1 MSQGQPAN
9 GELLRGPRLY
19 VVMAAAVLAMLLGSL
34 DSMILG
40 AAMPRIV
47 GELGGL
53 DRLSWLVTAYMLTI
67 AVSTPVW
74 GKLGDMYGHKGA
86 FIWAIVLFLAGSVLS
101 GMAQTMTQLIAFRA
115 LQGLGGGGLMVG
127 ALAIIG
133 TLVPPRQQGKYQ
145 GVISAVMGLA
155 MVGGPLIGGVIADQ
169 LGWRWCFYVNVP
181 VGAAALIMITGLH
194 LPRRPTQ
201 ARIDIAGVIWLTV
214 VISAVV
220 LVTTWGGKDYAWT
233 SPPILALLAL
243 AVAALL
249 ALLYVERRATAPLL
263 PLALFKN
270 ANFALITVAGL
281 FLGCVMT
288 SAVTFLPIFQQ
299 VVQHASATNAGL
311 LLLPMFAAMVAVS
324 AFGGQFITKSGKY
337 KAFVVLGGASL
348 TAGSLLLSWTDRG
361 TSPLVLGV
369 FMAALGLGM
378 GLLTQTTLLISLQ
391 SAELKDLGV
400 ASSTATLARSLGGSV
415 GVAISGALF
424 AGAVTGAR
432 TADGTPVNATGGA
445 QPDPTVLA
453 RLPHALRQ
461 AYENAVADGTSRIF
475 LFCTVL
481 AALALLA
488 GCFVKEVPLRTA
500 NTPQDNDTTDPVP
513 TTPTPTPTAP
523 DPATP
528 TALDPAHPSSPAN
541 P

>member
-86 FIWAIVLFLAGSVLS
+86 FVWAIVLFLAGSVLS
-101 GMAQTMTQLIAFRA
+101 GVAHSMSQLIAFRA

-181 VGAAALIMITGLH
+181 VGAAALVMVAWLR
-194 LPRRPTQ
+194 LPRRRTE
-201 ARIDIAGVIWLTV
+201 ARIDIAGVILLTV
-214 VISAVV
+214 AISAVV
-220 LVTTWGGKDYAWT
+220 LITTWGGKEYAWT
-233 SPPILALLAL
+233 SPPLLGLFVLALAAVLALLR
-243 AVAALL
+243 
-249 ALLYVERRATAPLL
+249 VERRVAEPLL
-263 PLALFKN
+263 PLALFKK
-270 ANFALITVAGL
+270 ANFSLITVAGL

-288 SAVTFLPIFQQ
+288 SGVTFLPIFQQ

-337 KAFVVLGGASL
+337 KVFVIVGGAAL
-348 TAGSLLLSWTDRG
+348 TAGSFLLSWTDRD
-361 TSPLVLGV
+361 TSPVVLGV

-391 SAELKDLGV
+391 SAELDQLGV
-400 ASSTATLARSLGGSV
+400 AASTATLARSLGGSV

-432 TADGTPVNATGGA
+432 TADGTPVSGAGGA
-445 QPDPTVLA
+445 QPDPEVLA
-453 RLPHALRQ
+453 RLPHALRL
-461 AYENAVADGTSRIF
+461 AYENAVADGTGRIF

-481 AALALLA
+481 AALALVA

-500 NTPQDNDTTDPVP
+500 NVP
-513 TTPTPTPTAP
+513 EGADADALAP
-523 DPATP
+523 DPAQP
-528 TALDPAHPSSPAN
+528 GSPAN